1 MFLSVGNEG
10 GSLAKGDGRKS
21 ESRRAVR
28 YWAVRHRAVR
38 YRAVRRGES
47 EGRGISL
54 VCDRR

>member
-21 ESRRAVR
+21 ESCRAVR
-28 YWAVRHRAVR
+28 YWAVRH
-38 YRAVRRGES
+38 RAVRRGES

>member
-28 YWAVRHRAVR
+28 Y
-38 YRAVRRGES
+38 RAVRRGES